1 VNDSPKGTT
10 EGRHDMETAW
20 ERAVTHGDVEG
31 VRELIAAGA
40 DVNARNR
47 YGQTA
52 LMLAAHHGHLQVAE
66 AIVDAGADLNVTAKY
81 NLTALMLAIVAGHV
95 AVARVITRA
104 GADLHVKGSGAPG
117 FSDKTAYDLAIA
129 REMSELYAELER
141 T

>member
-1 VNDSPKGTT
+1 
-10 EGRHDMETAW
+10 METAW

-31 VRELIAAGA
+31 VRELLAAGA

-52 LMLAAHHGHLQVAE
+52 LMLAAHRGHLQVAE
-66 AIVDAGADLNVTAKY
+66 ALVEAGADLNVTAKH

-95 AVARVITRA
+95 TVARLVARA

-129 REMSELYAELER
+129 REMSELYSELER
-141 T
+141 A

>member
-1 VNDSPKGTT
+1 
-10 EGRHDMETAW
+10 METAW

-66 AIVDAGADLNVTAKY
+66 ALVEAGADLNVTAKY
-81 NLTALMLAIVAGHV
+81 NLTALMLAVVAGHV
-95 AVARVITRA
+95 AVARLVARA
-104 GADLHVKGSGAPG
+104 GADLGVKGSGAPG
-117 FSDKTAYDLAIA
+117 FSDKTAHDLAIA
-129 REMSELYAELER
+129 RGMSELSAELER

>member
-1 VNDSPKGTT
+1 
-10 EGRHDMETAW
+10 MEAAW
-20 ERAVTHGDVEG
+20 ERAATHGDVEG
-31 VRELIAAGA
+31 VQELLAAGA

-52 LMLAAHHGHLQVAE
+52 LMLAAHHGHLQVVE
-66 AIVDAGADLNVTAKY
+66 ALVEAVTDLNAAAKY
-81 NLTALMLAIVAGHV
+81 NLTALMLAIDAGHV
-95 AVARVITRA
+95 AVARLVARA

-141 T
+141 A

>member
-1 VNDSPKGTT
+1 
-10 EGRHDMETAW
+10 METAW

-31 VRELIAAGA
+31 VRELLAAGA
-40 DVNARNR
+40 DVNARNQH
-47 YGQTA
+47 GQTA
-52 LMLAAHHGHLQVAE
+52 LMLAAHRGHLQV
-66 AIVDAGADLNVTAKY
+66 VDALVEAGADLNVTAKY

-129 REMSELYAELER
+129 REMSEIYAELER
-141 T
+141 A

>member
-1 VNDSPKGTT
+1 
-10 EGRHDMETAW
+10 METAW

-31 VRELIAAGA
+31 VRELLAAGV
-40 DVNARNR
+40 DVNARN
-47 YGQTA
+47 Q
-52 LMLAAHHGHLQVAE
+52 H
-66 AIVDAGADLNVTAKY
+66 GADLNVTAKY

-95 AVARVITRA
+95 AVARLVTRA

-141 T
+141 A

>member
-1 VNDSPKGTT
+1 M
-10 EGRHDMETAW
+10 DMDAAW

-31 VRELIAAGA
+31 VRELLAAGV
-40 DVNARNR
+40 DVDARNR

-52 LMLAAHHGHLQVAE
+52 LMLGAQRGHLEIVE
-66 AIVDAGADLNVTAKY
+66 ALVEAGADLNVTAKY

-95 AVARVITRA
+95 AVARLIARA

-129 REMSELYAELER
+129 REMSELYADLER
-141 T
+141 A